1 MPLGAD
7 RKYCMN
13 SEMFI
18 YRLLHIVIRLMSY
31 IPFSLGQ
38 FFGKMLGTA
47 IAMLPMNR
55 NAVSSHNIQESF
67 GHLMDKSQIRK
78 LNRRVLVH
86 FGQTLFEVPHIF
98 RLNPANLEKYVTF
111 VNENYLLDAFKKGRG
126 VFFLTGHFGNW
137 ELMSAA
143 ISIRF
148 GPGAIVV
155 RPLDFSPLER
165 LINDLRTRFGA
176 EVIPKQRGMRR
187 IIEAIKKNKAV
198 GILLDQNVD
207 WYEGVFV
214 DFLGR
219 WACTNSGLAVM
230 ALKMDTPV
238 ITAFSVRQKD
248 GRYRIIIGKEVSLIR
263 TGDKRR
269 DVEENTALF
278 TAVIGKYV
286 QEYPDHWFW
295 FHRRW
300 KTKNFCPL
308 P

>member
-1 MPLGAD
+1 
-7 RKYCMN
+7 
-13 SEMFI
+13 
-18 YRLLHIVIRLMSY
+18 MSY

-38 FFGKMLGTA
+38 FLGKMLGTA
-47 IAMLPMNR
+47 IAMIPMNR

-78 LNRRVLVH
+78 LNHRVLVH

-111 VNENYLLDAFKKGRG
+111 VNENYLFDAFKKGRG

-165 LINDLRTRFGA
+165 LINDLRTRYGT

-187 IIEAIKKNKAV
+187 IIEAIKENKTV

-238 ITAFSVRQKD
+238 IPAFSVRQKD

-263 TGDKRR
+263 TGDKRK

-278 TAVIGKYV
+278 TAVTGKYV